1 MTSLS
6 EHPVDSFRVNL
17 GADVLT
23 YPRVKIEVLG
33 GFEHDGSLG

>member
-17 GADVLT
+17 DGDVLT
-23 YPRVKIEVLG
+23 YPRSKLKFLAVSNTGTTTI
-33 GFEHDGSLG
+33 